1 MEEIFANSGFHH
13 IAEIICKY
21 LEPESYQ
28 KLVSS
33 CKTTQNFSALISG
46 RWLKKSQDKGLCLDP
61 TGTSFLRVLEESKH
75 SKYNRIIGIIFHT
88 INHEYCIT
96 ESYTINRK
104 NARIQSFKAYY
115 KILKLFIDFDKTHL
129 DKLYQLAENSPKIR
143 KILLVCMNRP
153 NQGSSGDTI
162 MHSLALHGYV
172 KENVEVVKFAASL
185 CENPNPQNYF
195 GETPMHIAAEHG
207 HVKFV
212 KALIPYW
219 NNKMAKNHEGKT
231 AIQIAKEKG
240 YQEIM
245 DLMIQNTVE

>member
-1 MEEIFANSGFHH
+1 MEELFANSGYQH
-13 IAEIICKY
+13 IAEIICKN
-21 LEPESYQ
+21 LEPDSYQ
-28 KLVSS
+28 KLVST
-33 CKTTQNFSALISG
+33 CKTMQNFSAAISG
-46 RWLKKSQDKGLCLDP
+46 RWLKKCQEKGLCLDP
-61 TGTSFLRVLEESKH
+61 TVTSFLRVLQESKQ
-75 SKYNRIIGIIFHT
+75 SKYDWILGWYVTVSH
-88 INHEYCIT
+88 
-96 ESYTINRK
+96 TINRK
-104 NARIQSFKAYY
+104 NARIESFKAYY
-115 KILKLFIDFDKTHL
+115 KILKLFVDFDKTHL

-185 CENPNPQNYF
+185 CENPNPRNYF

-207 HVKFV
+207 HVEFV